1 MIYETAARDRAL
13 EISLLL
19 LRLSLG
25 TFFMVWAIDK
35 IANPEHAERVF
46 VGFYMMSISGGVVL
60 AAGIAQAVIVLAF
73 IAGAFKTL
81 TYGALLL
88 MHAVSTLSTWKHLI
102 APYSPDTSILFW
114 AAVPVV
120 FALVALFLLRDRDQL
135 LSVS

>member
-1 MIYETAARDRAL
+1 MTAAVTRDRTL

-25 TFFMVWAIDK
+25 AFFLVWSIDK
-35 IANPEHAERVF
+35 IINPEHAERVF
-46 VGFYMMSISGGVVL
+46 AGFYMMSISGEVVL
-60 AAGIAQAVIVLAF
+60 AAGIVQAVIVLAF
-73 IAGAFKTL
+73 MAGAFKTL

-114 AAVPVV
+114 AAVPLV
-120 FALVALFLLRDRDQL
+120 FALVALFTLRGRDRL
-135 LSVS
+135 LAVS

>member
-1 MIYETAARDRAL
+1 MTEAAMMRDRAL

-25 TFFMVWAIDK
+25 AFFLVWSIDK
-35 IANPEHAERVF
+35 IVNPEHAQAVFER
-46 VGFYMMSISGGVVL
+46 FYMTPISGEIAL
-60 AAGIAQAVIVLAF
+60 AAGIAQTAVVLAF

-114 AAVPVV
+114 AAVPVA
-120 FALVALFLLRDRDQL
+120 FALLALFLLRDRDRL
-135 LSVS
+135 LAVS